1 MILIATNSTHVLLR
15 SLVESADGDVVPDL
29 AEVLR
34 PARRVGEARVDAE
47 KVHARLVVGAVV
59 VLQALALNEDT
70 S

>member
-34 PARRVGEARVDAE
+34 SAGRVGQAGVDAE